1 MTDLATKKNDTLLK
15 TILQRVILTH
25 SANAYKQSLKTV
37 MGNQMIQQQIQQMG
51 FSTETQL
58 LDLFF
63 ETLRTEDTKVCY
75 GRMSVECAMDHNAV
89 ETLLIS
95 DHLFRSTSTEVR
107 RIYVKLSEK
116 GEKLGLKVFIFSSET
131 PVGNRLKNM
140 TGVACI
146 LRFPLPELDDI
157 EEELDADSEQ
167 DSSGDD
173 S

>member
-1 MTDLATKKNDTLLK
+1 MGT
-15 TILQRVILTH
+15 QVVQ
-25 SANAYKQSLKTV
+25 KQ
-37 MGNQMIQQQIQQMG
+37 IEQMG

-75 GRMSVECAMDHNAV
+75 GFNSVKLAIQNSAV

-95 DHLFRSTSTEVR
+95 DHLFRSTTTDVR
-107 RIYVKLSEK
+107 KNYVKLSEE
-116 GEKLGLKVFIFSSET
+116 GEKQGIKVFIFSSET
-131 PVGNRLKNM
+131 PVGHRLKNM

-146 LRFPLPELDDI
+146 LRFALPELDDV

-167 DSSGDD
+167 DSSDD
-173 S
+173 SNDKESDDDEENSQAQSFDEHNLEQLLDGIDDVEGSI